1 MNIKKPAPAI
11 TLEEASKLY
20 DSVDVTD
27 ICRADELYN
36 HFYNEEKN
44 QYGRSWA
51 MTIAI
56 ATVYA
61 IGRIQGIRDER
72 NRRKHAT
79 KA

>member
-1 MNIKKPAPAI
+1 MRTKYPAPAI
-11 TLEEASKLY
+11 TLEEAIKLY
-20 DSVDVTD
+20 NSVDITD
-27 ICRADELYN
+27 IHRANELYN
-36 HFYNEEKN
+36 HFYKEEKN
-44 QYGRSWA
+44 QYGSNWA
-51 MTIAI
+51 FSSAI

>member
-20 DSVDVTD
+20 DSVDITD
-27 ICRADELYN
+27 IHRANELYN
-36 HFYNEEKN
+36 HFYKEEKN

-51 MTIAI
+51 MTSAI

-72 NRRKHAT
+72 NRRKHAN
-79 KA
+79 KE